1 MSLPTEL
8 QPRKSPAQSR
18 SLRMVDDILEATA
31 RVLVKDGW
39 EKASTNRIARV
50 AGVSVGSLYQY
61 FPNKEALILALS
73 ERHASEMM
81 ALFSETAARL
91 AGAPLEAAVPAFVR
105 GMLDAHRIEPQLHVA
120 LVHQL
125 LASGLAGLDTIQQA
139 AHDLVR
145 GYLEIHRHALVV
157 DDLDT
162 AAWLCVTT
170 VESVV
175 HAAVL
180 DPRGGRLEDP
190 AVERELVAMLL
201 RYLVGRPT

>member
-8 QPRKSPAQSR
+8 QPRKSPAQGR
-18 SLRMVDDILEATA
+18 SVRMVDDILEATA
-31 RVLVKDGW
+31 RVLVTDGW
-39 EKASTNRIARV
+39 EKASTNRIARA

-91 AGAPLEAAVPAFVR
+91 AGAPLEAAVPAIVR
-105 GMLDAHRIEPQLHVA
+105 GMLDAHRIEPRLHVA

-125 LASGLAGLDTIQQA
+125 LASGLAGLDTIHRS
-139 AHDLVR
+139 AHALVR
-145 GYLEIHRHALVV
+145 GYLEQHRGALVV

-180 DPRGGRLEDP
+180 DPREGRLADP

-201 RYLVGRPT
+201 RYLVGRPA